1 MTASPLSC
9 RVKLDSSPHS
19 FKLGLRRMQRFDARR
34 WASQSRFPSTT
45 ASWNEFWLCCL
56 VESSELV
63 WQLASTQITR
73 LIERLICFYGFKRKP
88 PTAERSNFYERA
100 GNLREERHCRFD
112 VKHENEG
119 FSPAAVKKKKK
130 KQLDGVE
137 RSELGFYLQAE
148 CNLSRSW
155 KKSFGSAFRCT
166 ASRSSCRRGGGKR
179 GYKTPGQEGSEVRRV
194 RRKRIAWKWSK
205 ITGGYKK
212 DGADWFV
219 LT

>member
-88 PTAERSNFYERA
+88 PTAERSNFRSNFYERA

-119 FSPAAVKKKKK
+119 FSPAAVKKKKEEAV
-130 KQLDGVE
+130 G
-137 RSELGFYLQAE
+137 
-148 CNLSRSW
+148 W
-155 KKSFGSAFRCT
+155 
-166 ASRSSCRRGGGKR
+166 GGKER
-179 GYKTPGQEGSEVRRV
+179 
-194 RRKRIAWKWSK
+194 AWLLLA
-205 ITGGYKK
+205 GRMQP
-212 DGADWFV
+212 
-219 LT
+219 